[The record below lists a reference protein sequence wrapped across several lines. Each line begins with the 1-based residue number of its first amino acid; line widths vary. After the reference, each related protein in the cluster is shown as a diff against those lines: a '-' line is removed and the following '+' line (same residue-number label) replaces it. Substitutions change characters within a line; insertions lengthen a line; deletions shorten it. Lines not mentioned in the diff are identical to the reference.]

1 MYIPIL
7 VDLFLRDLTK
17 LEAEISL
24 YNDEKKLWAV
34 GGSIT
39 NSAGNLTL
47 HICGNLQ
54 HFIGAIIGKSG
65 YVRNR
70 DLEFSAK
77 NIMRGDLLMELAK
90 TKAIVETTLKNMH
103 DEDLSQIYP
112 VEKAGKEMNT
122 AYMLNH
128 LYGHLQYH
136 LGQIN
141 YHRRLLGE

>member
-7 VDLFLRDLTK
+7 VDLFLRDLNK
-17 LEAEISL
+17 LEEEISL
-24 YNDEKKLWAV
+24 YPDEKSLWKTA
-34 GGSIT
+34 GTIT
-39 NSAGNLTL
+39 NTAGNLCL

-54 HFIGAIIGKSG
+54 HFIGAIIGKTD

-77 NIMRGDLLMELAK
+77 DVSKNDLIAEISK
-90 TKAIVETTLKNMH
+90 TRAIVEITLKNMH
-103 DEDLSQIYP
+103 DTDLSQIYP
-112 VEKAGKEMNT
+112 VHKAGKEMNT

-128 LYGHLQYH
+128 LFGHLSYH

-141 YHRRLLGE
+141 YHRRLLG